1 MILGYPLLPN
11 RKNSCAC
18 NHSRFPHCSHIPHMV
33 IPSNVPLLVSH
44 IPRLLSFMH
53 AVPVKFHSKSN
64 LSSVPSPGCPI
75 PRLSSSSSIPSLK
88 YPIPRVS
95 HSSSIPS
102 LEYPIPQVSR
112 PSIIPSLEGPT
123 PWGSHPLRVPSLEGP
138 ILRVSPL
145 MRVPSFV
152 SPLPKTSLPWVYIP
166 RSHIAVYMQ
175 LTYRTQET
183 VYGSSIHVRI
193 VHYSC
198 FDHICWSADCCS
210 DQSWAAT
217 RKKNYNEQL
226 KGNVN
231 YINRLK

>member
-33 IPSNVPLLVSH
+33 IPSSVPLLVSH

-102 LEYPIPQVSR
+102 LEYPSLKYPVPQ
-112 PSIIPSLEGPT
+112 L
-123 PWGSHPLRVPSLEGP
+123 SHPSRVPSLEGP

-152 SPLPKTSLPWVYIP
+152 SPLPKTPLPRVHIP

-210 DQSWAAT
+210 DQS
-217 RKKNYNEQL
+217 
-226 KGNVN
+226 
-231 YINRLK
+231 

>member
-1 MILGYPLLPN
+1 M
-11 RKNSCAC
+11 
-18 NHSRFPHCSHIPHMV
+18 
-33 IPSNVPLLVSH
+33 PS
-44 IPRLLSFMH
+44 LLSFI
-53 AVPVKFHSKSN
+53 
-64 LSSVPSPGCPI
+64 PSPISRVSHHPGVQSLDYQV
-75 PRLSSSSSIPSLK
+75 PRVSRPSSIPSLK

-102 LEYPIPQVSR
+102 LEYPIPQVSH
-112 PSIIPSLEGPT
+112 PSRVPSLEGPI

-152 SPLPKTSLPWVYIP
+152 SPLPKTPLPRVDIP

-231 YINRLK
+231 YINCLK

>member
-33 IPSNVPLLVSH
+33 IPSSVPLLVSH

-75 PRLSSSSSIPSLK
+75 PRLSSSSSIPSLE

-95 HSSSIPS
+95 HPSSIPS

-112 PSIIPSLEGPT
+112 PSIIPSLEGPI
-123 PWGSHPLRVPSLEGP
+123 PWGSHPSSFSSHACSIICLLSLKRPSLEY
-138 ILRVSPL
+138 I
-145 MRVPSFV
+145 
-152 SPLPKTSLPWVYIP
+152 SL
-166 RSHIAVYMQ
+166 AV
-175 LTYRTQET
+175 
-183 VYGSSIHVRI
+183 I
-193 VHYSC
+193 
-198 FDHICWSADCCS
+198 
-210 DQSWAAT
+210 
-217 RKKNYNEQL
+217 
-226 KGNVN
+226 
-231 YINRLK
+231 